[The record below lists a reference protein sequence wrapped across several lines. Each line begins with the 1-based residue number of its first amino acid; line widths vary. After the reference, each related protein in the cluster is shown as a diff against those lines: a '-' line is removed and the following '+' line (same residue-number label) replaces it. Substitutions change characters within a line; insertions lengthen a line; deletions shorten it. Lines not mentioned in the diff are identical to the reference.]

1 MTIQY
6 GGAECQLHMNVM
18 SDNVQSSTRKSW
30 QSALLD
36 DNIVQIIDYFFLR
49 IICVHQYLL
58 KPHYFLYMY

>member
-1 MTIQY
+1 MPATH
-6 GGAECQLHMNVM
+6 ECYEHKNYVFY
-18 SDNVQSSTRKSW
+18 DNVQNSTRKSW